1 MEKDMEIEIKSVQ
14 TIDGKKESIQQTG
27 IAHIERYEKGI
38 NLSWNIPNESLQY
51 KMTILKNKILLNNQ
65 NQNMVFEL
73 GKRTKSTIQTQYGN
87 LNMSITTKHMEVLE
101 ENKIIKKVHLVYEI
115 SIQETNTYQ
124 NEIEIIIK

>member
-1 MEKDMEIEIKSVQ
+1 MKH
-14 TIDGKKESIQQTG
+14 GKESQKTICVGKMTRYSKG
-27 IAHIERYEKGI
+27 TKIEVVKPDDT
-38 NLSWNIPNESLQY
+38 NIKY
-51 KMTILKNKILLNNQ
+51 RITILKNKILLNNQ

-101 ENKIIKKVHLVYEI
+101 ENEIIKKVHLVYEI